1 LSLHLFDLTW
11 PCSIGELSYETRGG
25 ARNLSLGGPNAKN
38 NIIKEKLIFKCII
51 GKSNIKNKEAKNK

>member
-1 LSLHLFDLTW
+1 M
-11 PCSIGELSYETRGG
+11 ELAEEVGAFRGG
-25 ARNLSLGGPNAKN
+25 ARNLSSGGPNAKN

>member
-1 LSLHLFDLTW
+1 LSNPIIYNNKGL
-11 PCSIGELSYETRGG
+11 RGG
-25 ARNLSLGGPNAKN
+25 ARNLSSGGPNAKN